1 MKLNVRQFSDQ
12 GEPLLILH
20 GLFGSLT
27 NWAWHSRKFAGKFAV
42 TALDL
47 RNHGASPHSSD
58 MSYPVM
64 AADVLEFM
72 DDNGISKAHVL
83 GHSMGGKVAMQLALS
98 HPARIRRLVIA
109 DVAPV
114 QYGDESGKE
123 GGKEGGEHDEI
134 FEGLSAIDLQ
144 TLESRTAADHFLAD
158 WVEDEVVRQFLLSNL
173 IRNDQG
179 QFAWRINLPVLRE
192 RYADLRAK
200 PVSDH
205 LYPGEVLFVRGDL
218 SDYIT
223 EQHRDEILALF
234 PKAKIKTIMQTG
246 HWLHAEKPETFNRI
260 VSTFLQAKTNPQAD
274 S

>member
-1 MKLNVRQFSDQ
+1 MKLNFRQFSDQ

-20 GLFGSLT
+20 GLFGSLS
-27 NWAWHSRKFAGKFAV
+27 NWAWHSRKFAEHFAV

-47 RNHGASPHSSD
+47 RNHGTSPHSD
-58 MSYPVM
+58 EMSYPAM

-72 DDNGISKAHVL
+72 DDQAINTAHVL
-83 GHSMGGKVAMQLALS
+83 GHSMGGKVAMQLALN
-98 HPARIRRLVIA
+98 HPERIRRLVVA

-114 QYGDESGKE
+114 QYGGER
-123 GGKEGGEHDEI
+123 GEHDEI
-134 FEGLSAIDLQ
+134 FEGLSAVDLA
-144 TLESRTAADHFLAD
+144 TLESRAAADHQLAA

-173 IRNDQG
+173 IRNDEG

-200 PVSDH
+200 PQSDRR
-205 LYPGEVLFVRGDL
+205 YDGEVLFVRGDL

-223 EQHRDEILALF
+223 EHHRDEILALF
-234 PKAKIKTIMQTG
+234 PKAKIKTIVQTG

-260 VSTFLQAKTNPQAD
+260 VSTFLTAETDTQAD
-274 S
+274 T